1 MHNNE
6 FILMYNLTHTPA
18 EGCVIS
24 QDSNVCPGGG
34 VPVGEIVPL
43 LWALITVAISV
54 GILTGVDGSTDT
66 ESVVVLQFLVCREQ
80 TFEEELTNL
89 ILVEKDSNFRDL
101 HLSQLPNY
109 QQTMLSLLLLIK
121 HQFQLAIFFL
131 FIKNQKLI

>member
-1 MHNNE
+1 M
-6 FILMYNLTHTPA
+6 
-18 EGCVIS
+18 
-24 QDSNVCPGGG
+24 
-34 VPVGEIVPL
+34 PVGEIVPL
-43 LWALITVAISV
+43 LWALVTVAISV